1 MEPVTSGA
9 PDQPPHRRRLGVA
22 LGVAIVVLIAPAIAL
37 ASHQFGDVPTSASYH
52 DEVESLVNA
61 GITSGCGGGN
71 YCPNQ
76 AVTRGQMAQFM
87 TRGLGIATAG
97 YGELPAS
104 QADDFYVATVAIH
117 TGGLPGKT
125 GFVTVDADLQVLD
138 LNAFCPCG
146 IIFSIEETT
155 TLEPGPTGTMVV
167 SDVVAGGAA
176 NSGSINW
183 VFEVPT
189 GSDVEYGLWASVLTD
204 PALSGV
210 APTGGIAAPVMTGS
224 LTAEYSPFGTAG
236 QLPVGVT
243 GLDAQAWGGQV
254 AVQRGRSVQGR

>member
-97 YGELPAS
+97 YGELPRVPGTMTSMWQRSRSTLADSRARPAS
-104 QADDFYVATVAIH
+104 SRSTR
-117 TGGLPGKT
+117 TST
-125 GFVTVDADLQVLD
+125 CSTST
-138 LNAFCPCG
+138 AFCPCG

-155 TLEPGPTGTMVV
+155 TLEPGPTGTMGT
-167 SDVVAGGAA
+167 SRDVVGGRQPQH
-176 NSGSINW
+176 SGSINW

-189 GSDVEYGLWASVLTD
+189 G
-204 PALSGV
+204 
-210 APTGGIAAPVMTGS
+210 
-224 LTAEYSPFGTAG
+224 
-236 QLPVGVT
+236 
-243 GLDAQAWGGQV
+243 
-254 AVQRGRSVQGR
+254 

>member
-1 MEPVTSGA
+1 MEPITSGA
-9 PDQPPHRRRLGVA
+9 PDHPPRRRRLGVV

-37 ASHQFGDVPTSASYH
+37 ANHQFGDVPTSASYH
-52 DEVESLVNA
+52 DEVDSLVGA

-97 YGELPAS
+97 YGELAAS
-104 QADDFYVATVAIH
+104 DTEEFYVATVAIQ

-125 GFVTVDADLQVLD
+125 GFVTVDADLSVLD
-138 LNAFCPCG
+138 LSGLCPCG
-146 IIFSIEETT
+146 VIFSIEETT
-155 TLEPGPTGTMVV
+155 TFDPGPVGTMGTSPVI
-167 SDVVAGGAA
+167 SGGSAA
-176 NSGSINW
+176 SGSVNW

-189 GSDVEYGLWASVLTD
+189 GSDVEYGLWATIFSDAPGIT
-204 PALSGV
+204 
-210 APTGGIAAPVMTGS
+210 PTGVGEPVFTGS

-236 QLPVGVT
+236 ELPADAAS
-243 GLDAQAWGGQV
+243 LDLQGWGDKV
-254 AVQRGRSVQGR
+254 SLERGRSVQGR

>member
-1 MEPVTSGA
+1 MEPIPSGA
-9 PDQPPHRRRLGVA
+9 PDHPPHRRRLGVV
-22 LGVAIVVLIAPAIAL
+22 LGVAIIILIAPAIAL

-97 YGELPAS
+97 YGELLAS
-104 QADDFYVATVAIH
+104 DTDEFYIATVAIH

-125 GFVTVDADLQVLD
+125 GFVTVDADLSVLD
-138 LNAFCPCG
+138 LSGFCPCG
-146 IIFSIEETT
+146 VIFSIEETT
-155 TLEPGPTGTMVV
+155 TLEPGPTGTMGTSTVI
-167 SDVVAGGAA
+167 GGGSAA
-176 NSGSINW
+176 SGSVNW

-189 GSDVEYGLWASVLTD
+189 GSDVEYGMWASIFNDGPTL
-204 PALSGV
+204 
-210 APTGGIAAPVMTGS
+210 APTGIAEPVFTGS

-236 QLPVGVT
+236 ELPAAAA
-243 GLDAQAWGGQV
+243 GLDLAGWGDKV
-254 AVQRGRSVQGR
+254 TIERGRSVQGR